1 MKASLTAISG
11 LLALLYEG
19 LTSPERWNDFLAKLC
34 DLLDCQAAAITL
46 HDRQNQN
53 PTVSFSFGF
62 PPEVLHAWSHYYG
75 ARNPRARPALRAI
88 RRTGAFLSTASLAS
102 APRALLIRAKETG
115 YYDFCSRYELHH
127 SAIAGV
133 PALTDTTAALSL
145 VRTQRQRPFGRDALD
160 LLSLLTPHFQRAM
173 RFRQKLDSWHALGEA
188 GKLALDCLDTAFL
201 ATDGHGRV
209 LLLNR
214 QAETILNRERGIA
227 LRKGKLTA
235 IDSSDARRLR
245 LLLRSAT
252 LADLAPDIAGIDTM
266 ALQHDETSK
275 PLYLTIMPARG
286 RDVPSRGRPGALVFI
301 SDPATEPASRMPLLS
316 RLFGL
321 TPAECRLVALL
332 LQNVELRAA
341 AQHMHVTTGTARFML
356 KSIFYKTHC
365 HRQAELI
372 RLVSMIPG
380 IPPQPKSSSRERD
393 EADRNAKVDAQG
405 AAS

>member
-1 MKASLTAISG
+1 MSHKEQMGLRVVLLGSLVP
-11 LLALLYEG
+11 AL
-19 LTSPERWNDFLAKLC
+19 W
-34 DLLDCQAAAITL
+34 AAV
-46 HDRQNQN
+46 R
-53 PTVSFSFGF
+53 
-62 PPEVLHAWSHYYG
+62 
-75 ARNPRARPALRAI
+75 ARNPVSRQSSASFPA
-88 RRTGAFLSTASLAS
+88 S
-102 APRALLIRAKETG
+102 PRACQL
-115 YYDFCSRYELHH
+115 
-127 SAIAGV
+127 
-133 PALTDTTAALSL
+133 
-145 VRTQRQRPFGRDALD
+145 
-160 LLSLLTPHFQRAM
+160 
-173 RFRQKLDSWHALGEA
+173 
-188 GKLALDCLDTAFL
+188 
-201 ATDGHGRV
+201 HGRAWP
-209 LLLNR
+209 R
-214 QAETILNRERGIA
+214 ATTESPGRSYPQRERGIA
-227 LRKGKLTA
+227 LRKGRLTA
-235 IDSSDARRLR
+235 VDSSDARRLR

-252 LADLAPDIAGIDTM
+252 LADLAPGIAGIDTM

-321 TPAECRLVALL
+321 TPAECRLAALL

-380 IPPQPKSSSRERD
+380 IPPQPKSSSTKPD
-393 EADRNAKVDAQG
+393 EADPNAKLDAPG